1 VNKEQ
6 IAAMDENTF
15 AGSRAFARYMLR
27 DNRLLIRP
35 RLDSIHVF
43 NNYAIEVV
51 LFRESC
57 WQVELITMLPGAVVP
72 IHRHN
77 RVDSCDLMLAGDIDG
92 VVVGGVSV
100 NHFRRGPLPA
110 NLVRV
115 GKGIWHGG
123 SPADHGAVYLSFQ
136 KWDGPPGVISD
147 DWEQP

>member
-1 VNKEQ
+1 MNEHS
-6 IAAMDENTF
+6 F
-15 AGSRAFARYMLR
+15 AGPRAFARYMLR
-27 DNRLLIRP
+27 DDRLLIRP
-35 RLDSIHVF
+35 QLDSIHVF
-43 NNYAIEVV
+43 NNYAIELV

-57 WQVELITMLPGAVVP
+57 WQVELITMLPDAVVP
-72 IHRHN
+72 VHRHN

-100 NHFRRGPLPA
+100 SHIRRGSLPA

-123 SPADHGAVYLSFQ
+123 RPAKQGAVYLSFQ

-147 DWEQP
+147 DWDLP